1 MIQIGTLSVDFEQR
15 DIRRHGASLRIGA
28 RALDILEVLH
38 RASGSVVSKDDIM
51 DAVWPGLIVEENRLQ
66 VHVAT
71 LRKAL
76 GTSRDLIKTVPGR
89 GYLLVASA
97 SSVPMPAP
105 APAPATVLAS
115 AAAVPPETVVSPP
128 PAPLVGRDA
137 EIAQIVDLLERA
149 PVVTLVGAGGIGKT
163 SLAVRVAHDVRSR
176 SRERV
181 LFVELARASTR
192 DDMLIAL
199 AAELGLDTQ
208 DVPAIDRIGDAF
220 AASRCLLVLD
230 NAEHIVD
237 LVATFVETLTSCCA
251 PLRVLVTSREPL
263 HISAEAVLRM
273 SPLAVPD
280 GNASADE
287 IVRCSAVELF
297 LERVRAAAPDCAV
310 DDAGVRLVADICR
323 RLDGLP
329 LAIELAAARV
339 ATLGLAIVASR
350 LDDRLNLLTG
360 GLRSALPRH
369 QTLRATFD
377 WSYVLLDPA
386 ARALF
391 RRMGCFIG
399 PFTFDAARAVATE
412 PDTSAVDMIA
422 VLGELVAKSLVT
434 VEFHGAYARY
444 RLTES
449 TRAYALEKLQN
460 EGEFERVAARHAQYE
475 REHAQ
480 ARVAVVAVSA
490 AGELAGAQMAD
501 VQMADVQTADAQ
513 MADVQMADVQA
524 ADAQAA
530 DAQMADAQMADAQT
544 ADAQMADAQLADVQT
559 AEVQIA
565 EVQMAD
571 VHMADVHMAEVHMA
585 EVQMADVQ
593 MADMLPADM
602 QPADIQPLEAPDAAA
617 IEPADAAAAGGVPE
631 PDLLAR
637 ALLEPARM
645 RECAARARQVLAQLD
660 TDAADPVDAAREMRL
675 RAACASAL
683 LHTDGDALAAAAMWD
698 RTLGLA
704 THIGDDAFDARAL
717 VGLWNTMLTL
727 SDIHE
732 SLRYA
737 TRFER
742 AAERRGDRSQRLLA
756 NAMVATSL
764 HYFGEHAQARERLEA
779 ATAELADA
787 GEPPCAQAALGVDM
801 ATLARTMLTRLVWIQ
816 GDPEHAMRIA
826 AQAVECARRGPSALA
841 LCVVLGA
848 AAVPIALRY
857 GDHDITSDYLATLR
871 ATAGAHGFDIWRNHA
886 ECLTGQF
893 DIQAGHPGAGL
904 ARLEPA
910 LQRVEASGFRRLLA
924 PLNVACAEGLVRTG
938 RAAEARARLDAT
950 LARCRAHGEHLFV
963 PELLRVRGVVM
974 LEQARTATADV
985 AIAYEADAHRHL
997 QMAIQSANAQGAA
1010 MWALRSTLDLA
1021 DHLIERGRT
1030 AHASTLVARVARH
1043 FDPHSRAHD
1052 VRRLLRVQN
1061 FVRQD
1066 APPADAPPAPGRTR
1080 ARHDSAD
1087 AAQQAA

>member
-15 DIRRHGASLRIGA
+15 DIRQHGASLRIGA

-76 GTSRDLIKTVPGR
+76 GASRDLIKTVPGR

-97 SSVPMPAP
+97 SSGPDLVPVVDAP
-105 APAPATVLAS
+105 AVVASPDTPDVPDAPASSLL
-115 AAAVPPETVVSPP
+115 
-128 PAPLVGRDA
+128 APLVGRDA
-137 EIAQIVDLLERA
+137 ELAQIVDMLERT

-163 SLAVRVAHDVRSR
+163 SLAVRVAHGVRSR

-199 AAELGLDTQ
+199 AAELGLDTPG
-208 DVPAIDRIGDAF
+208 VPAIDRIGDAF
-220 AASRCLLVLD
+220 ATSRCLLVLD

-237 LVATFVETLTSCCA
+237 LVASLVETLTSSA
-251 PLRVLVTSREPL
+251 GSLRVLVTSREPL

-273 SPLAVPD
+273 SPLVVPD

-297 LERVRAAAPDCAV
+297 LERVRAAAPDCRV
-310 DDAGVRLVADICR
+310 DEAGVRLIGDICR

-339 ATLGLAIVASR
+339 ATLGLAVVASR

-377 WSYVLLDPA
+377 WSYVLLDRP

-399 PFTFDAARAVATE
+399 PFSFDAAYAVATE
-412 PDTSAVDMIA
+412 PGTSAADMIA

-449 TRAYALEKLQN
+449 TRAYALEKLHN
-460 EGEFERVAARHAQYE
+460 EGEFERIVARHAAYE
-475 REHAQ
+475 RERAPV
-480 ARVAVVAVSA
+480 RLVAPVTP
-490 AGELAGAQMAD
+490 AD
-501 VQMADVQTADAQ
+501 VPPADAR
-513 MADVQMADVQA
+513 A
-524 ADAQAA
+524 
-530 DAQMADAQMADAQT
+530 
-544 ADAQMADAQLADVQT
+544 LAVD
-559 AEVQIA
+559 EP
-565 EVQMAD
+565 MD
-571 VHMADVHMAEVHMA
+571 
-585 EVQMADVQ
+585 
-593 MADMLPADM
+593 
-602 QPADIQPLEAPDAAA
+602 EAVD
-617 IEPADAAAAGGVPE
+617 EPADAAEAAAVPE
-631 PDLLAR
+631 PDRLAR
-637 ALLEPARM
+637 ALLEPSRM
-645 RECAARARQVLAQLD
+645 RACTARAREVLDELD
-660 TDAADPVDAAREMRL
+660 TGAADPVDAAREMRL

-704 THIGDDAFDARAL
+704 AHIGDDAFDARAL

-756 NAMVATSL
+756 NTMVATSL

-779 ATAELADA
+779 ATAELADV
-787 GEPPCAQAALGVDM
+787 GESPCAQAALGVDM
-801 ATLARTMLTRLVWIQ
+801 ATLGRTMLIRLLWMQ
-816 GDPEHAMRIA
+816 GEPEHAMRVA
-826 AQAVECARRGPSALA
+826 AQAVEHARRGPSPLA
-841 LCVVLGA
+841 LCIVLGA

-857 GDHDITSDYLATLR
+857 GDHDISSDYLATLR
-871 ATAGAHGFDIWRNHA
+871 ATADAHGFDIWRSHA

-893 DIQAGHPGAGL
+893 DVQAGHPGAGL

-910 LQRVEASGFRRLLA
+910 LRRVEASGFRRVLA
-924 PLNVACAEGLVRTG
+924 PLTVAYAEGLVRTG
-938 RAAEARARLDAT
+938 RADEACTRLDAT

-963 PELLRVRGVVM
+963 PELLRVRGVAM
-974 LEQARTATADV
+974 LEQARTVGADLAV
-985 AIAYEADAHRHL
+985 AYEADGHRHL
-997 QMAIQSANAQGAA
+997 QMAIQTANAQGAA
-1010 MWALRSTLDLA
+1010 MWALRGSLDLA
-1021 DHLIERGRT
+1021 DHLIERGHT
-1030 AHASTLVARVARH
+1030 AQASALVAGVARH

-1061 FVRQD
+1061 FVR
-1066 APPADAPPAPGRTR
+1066 PDAPPAPCLTH
-1080 ARHDSAD
+1080 ARRDAAD

>member
-15 DIRRHGASLRIGA
+15 DIRRHGASLRIGG

-76 GTSRDLIKTVPGR
+76 GASRDLIKTVPGR

-97 SSVPMPAP
+97 SPGPDP
-105 APAPATVLAS
+105 AS
-115 AAAVPPETVVSPP
+115 AAEAPAVAVPPDAAVSSPI
-128 PAPLVGRDA
+128 APLVGRDA
-137 EIAQIVDLLERA
+137 ELAQIVDMLECT

-163 SLAVRVAHDVRSR
+163 SLAVRVAHRVRSR

-199 AAELGLDTQ
+199 AAELGLDTPG
-208 DVPAIDRIGDAF
+208 VPAIDRIADAF
-220 AASRCLLVLD
+220 ATSRCLLVLD

-237 LVATFVETLTSCCA
+237 LVASLVETLTSSA
-251 PLRVLVTSREPL
+251 GSLRVLVTSREPL

-280 GNASADE
+280 GDASADE

-297 LERVRAAAPDCAV
+297 LERVRAAAPDCTV
-310 DDAGVRLVADICR
+310 DEAGMRLIGDICR

-339 ATLGLAIVASR
+339 ATLGLAVVASR

-377 WSYVLLDPA
+377 WSYVLLDRA

-399 PFTFDAARAVATE
+399 PFSFDAAYAVAAE
-412 PDTSAVDMIA
+412 PGTSAADMIA

-434 VEFHGAYARY
+434 VEFHGASARY

-449 TRAYALEKLQN
+449 TRAYALEKLHD
-460 EGEFERVAARHAQYE
+460 EGEFERIVARHAEYE
-475 REHAQ
+475 RERAPV
-480 ARVAVVAVSA
+480 RLVAPAEVPPADAPASA
-490 AGELAGAQMAD
+490 AD
-501 VQMADVQTADAQ
+501 
-513 MADVQMADVQA
+513 
-524 ADAQAA
+524 
-530 DAQMADAQMADAQT
+530 
-544 ADAQMADAQLADVQT
+544 
-559 AEVQIA
+559 
-565 EVQMAD
+565 
-571 VHMADVHMAEVHMA
+571 
-585 EVQMADVQ
+585 
-593 MADMLPADM
+593 
-602 QPADIQPLEAPDAAA
+602 
-617 IEPADAAAAGGVPE
+617 EPADAAEAAGVPE
-631 PDLLAR
+631 PDRLAR

-645 RECAARARQVLAQLD
+645 RACTARARQVLDELD
-660 TDAADPVDAAREMRL
+660 TRAAGPVDVAREMRL

-683 LHTDGDALAAAAMWD
+683 LHTDGDAPAAAAMWD

-704 THIGDDAFDARAL
+704 AHIGDDAFDARAL

-787 GEPPCAQAALGVDM
+787 GESPCAQAALGVDM
-801 ATLARTMLTRLVWIQ
+801 ATLGRTMLIRLLWMQ
-816 GDPEHAMRIA
+816 GEPEHAMRVA
-826 AQAVECARRGPSALA
+826 AQAVEHGRRGPSPLA
-841 LCVVLGA
+841 LCIVLGA

-871 ATAGAHGFDIWRNHA
+871 ATADAHGFDIWRSHA

-910 LQRVEASGFRRLLA
+910 LRRIEASGFRRVLA
-924 PLNVACAEGLVRTG
+924 PLTVAYAEGLVRTG
-938 RAAEARARLDAT
+938 RADEARIRLDAT

-963 PELLRVRGVVM
+963 PELLRVRGVAM
-974 LEQARTATADV
+974 LEQARTVGANLAV
-985 AIAYEADAHRHL
+985 AYEADGHRHL
-997 QMAIQSANAQGAA
+997 QMAIQTANAQGAA
-1010 MWALRSTLDLA
+1010 MWALRGSLDLA
-1021 DHLIERGRT
+1021 DHLIERGHT
-1030 AHASTLVARVARH
+1030 AQASALVAGVARH

-1066 APPADAPPAPGRTR
+1066 APAAPCLTR
-1080 ARHDSAD
+1080 ARRDAAD

>member
-1 MIQIGTLSVDFEQR
+1 MVQIGTLSVDFEQR

-76 GTSRDLIKTVPGR
+76 GASRDLIKTVPGR
-89 GYLLVASA
+89 GYLLVASPSPGPDLVPAADAPAVAAPPDAPA
-97 SSVPMPAP
+97 SS
-105 APAPATVLAS
+105 LL
-115 AAAVPPETVVSPP
+115 
-128 PAPLVGRDA
+128 APLVGRDA
-137 EIAQIVDLLERA
+137 EIAQIVDMLERT

-163 SLAVRVAHDVRSR
+163 SLAVRVAHGVRSR

-208 DVPAIDRIGDAF
+208 GVPAIERIGDAF
-220 AASRCLLVLD
+220 ATSRCLLVLD

-237 LVATFVETLTSCCA
+237 LVASLVETLTSRA
-251 PLRVLVTSREPL
+251 GSPRVLVTSREPL

-280 GNASADE
+280 GGASVPE
-287 IVRCSAVELF
+287 MVRCSAVELF
-297 LERVRAAAPDCAV
+297 LERVRTAAPDCPV
-310 DDAGVRLVADICR
+310 DEAGVRVIADICR

-339 ATLGLAIVASR
+339 ATLGLAVVASR

-399 PFTFDAARAVATE
+399 PFSFDAARAVATE
-412 PDTSAVDMIA
+412 PGTSAADMIA

-449 TRAYALEKLQN
+449 TRAYALEKLHN
-460 EGEFERVAARHAQYE
+460 EGEFERIVARHAAYE
-475 REHAQ
+475 REHAP
-480 ARVAVVAVSA
+480 ARPAT
-490 AGELAGAQMAD
+490 L
-501 VQMADVQTADAQ
+501 ADA
-513 MADVQMADVQA
+513 
-524 ADAQAA
+524 
-530 DAQMADAQMADAQT
+530 
-544 ADAQMADAQLADVQT
+544 
-559 AEVQIA
+559 
-565 EVQMAD
+565 
-571 VHMADVHMAEVHMA
+571 
-585 EVQMADVQ
+585 
-593 MADMLPADM
+593 LPADA
-602 QPADIQPLEAPDAAA
+602 PAPAAD
-617 IEPADAAAAGGVPE
+617 EPAEAAVAAVVPE
-631 PDLLAR
+631 PDRLAR

-645 RECAARARQVLAQLD
+645 RACTARARQVLDALD
-660 TDAADPVDAAREMRL
+660 TGAAGPVDAAREMRL

-683 LHTDGDALAAAAMWD
+683 LHTDGDAPAAAAMWN

-704 THIGDDAFDARAL
+704 AHIGDDAFDARAL
-717 VGLWNTMLTL
+717 VGLWHTMLTL

-756 NAMVATSL
+756 NTMVATSL

-787 GEPPCAQAALGVDM
+787 DEPACAQAALGVDM
-801 ATLARTMLTRLVWIQ
+801 ATLGRTMLIRLLWMQ
-816 GDPEHAMRIA
+816 GEPEHAMRVA
-826 AQAVECARRGPSALA
+826 AQAVECARRGPSALT
-841 LCVVLGA
+841 LCIVLGA
-848 AAVPIALRY
+848 AAAPIALRY

-871 ATAGAHGFDIWRNHA
+871 ATADAHGFDIWRSHA

-910 LQRVEASGFRRLLA
+910 LRRVEASGFRRLLA
-924 PLNVACAEGLVRTG
+924 PLTVAYAEGLVRTG
-938 RAAEARARLDAT
+938 RANEARSRLDAT

-963 PELLRVRGVVM
+963 PELLRVNGVAM
-974 LEQARTATADV
+974 LEQARTVGADLAV
-985 AIAYEADAHRHL
+985 AYEADGHRHL
-997 QMAIQSANAQGAA
+997 QMAIQTANAQGAA
-1010 MWALRSTLDLA
+1010 MWALRSSLDLA
-1021 DHLIERGRT
+1021 DHLIERGHT
-1030 AHASTLVARVARH
+1030 AQASTLVAAGARH
-1043 FDPHSRAHD
+1043 FDPDSRAHD

-1061 FVRQD
+1061 FVRQE
-1066 APPADAPPAPGRTR
+1066 APLAPCRTR
-1080 ARHDSAD
+1080 ARRDAAD

>member
-1 MIQIGTLSVDFEQR
+1 MVQIGTLSVDFEQR

-76 GTSRDLIKTVPGR
+76 GASRDLIKTVPGR
-89 GYLLVASA
+89 GYLLVASPSPSPDLVPAADAPAVAAPPDAPA
-97 SSVPMPAP
+97 SS
-105 APAPATVLAS
+105 LL
-115 AAAVPPETVVSPP
+115 
-128 PAPLVGRDA
+128 APLVGRDA
-137 EIAQIVDLLERA
+137 EIAQIVDMLERT

-163 SLAVRVAHDVRSR
+163 SLAVRVAHGVRSR

-208 DVPAIDRIGDAF
+208 GVPAIERIGDAF
-220 AASRCLLVLD
+220 ATSRCLLVLD

-237 LVATFVETLTSCCA
+237 LVASLVETLTSRA
-251 PLRVLVTSREPL
+251 GSPRVLVTSREPL

-280 GNASADE
+280 GGASVPE
-287 IVRCSAVELF
+287 MVRCSAVELF
-297 LERVRAAAPDCAV
+297 LERVRTAAPDCPV
-310 DDAGVRLVADICR
+310 DEAGVRVIADICR

-339 ATLGLAIVASR
+339 ATLGLAVVASR

-399 PFTFDAARAVATE
+399 PFSFDAARAVATE
-412 PDTSAVDMIA
+412 PGTSAADMIA

-449 TRAYALEKLQN
+449 TRAYALEKLHN
-460 EGEFERVAARHAQYE
+460 EGEFERIVARHAAYE
-475 REHAQ
+475 REHAP
-480 ARVAVVAVSA
+480 ARPAT
-490 AGELAGAQMAD
+490 L
-501 VQMADVQTADAQ
+501 ADA
-513 MADVQMADVQA
+513 
-524 ADAQAA
+524 
-530 DAQMADAQMADAQT
+530 
-544 ADAQMADAQLADVQT
+544 
-559 AEVQIA
+559 
-565 EVQMAD
+565 
-571 VHMADVHMAEVHMA
+571 
-585 EVQMADVQ
+585 
-593 MADMLPADM
+593 LPADA
-602 QPADIQPLEAPDAAA
+602 PAPAAD
-617 IEPADAAAAGGVPE
+617 EPAEAAVAAGVPE
-631 PDLLAR
+631 PDRLAR

-645 RECAARARQVLAQLD
+645 RACTARARQVLDALD
-660 TDAADPVDAAREMRL
+660 TGAAGPVDAAREMRL

-683 LHTDGDALAAAAMWD
+683 LHTDGDAPAAAAMWN

-704 THIGDDAFDARAL
+704 AHIGDDAFDARAL
-717 VGLWNTMLTL
+717 VGLWHTMLTL

-756 NAMVATSL
+756 NTMVATSL

-787 GEPPCAQAALGVDM
+787 DEPACAQAALGVDM
-801 ATLARTMLTRLVWIQ
+801 ATLGRTMLIRLLWMQ
-816 GDPEHAMRIA
+816 GEPEHAMRVA
-826 AQAVECARRGPSALA
+826 AQAVECARRGPSALT
-841 LCVVLGA
+841 LCIVLGA
-848 AAVPIALRY
+848 AAAPIALRY

-871 ATAGAHGFDIWRNHA
+871 ATADAHGFDIWRSHA

-910 LQRVEASGFRRLLA
+910 LRRVEASGFRRLLA
-924 PLNVACAEGLVRTG
+924 PLTVAYAEGLVRTG
-938 RAAEARARLDAT
+938 RANEARSRLDAT

-963 PELLRVRGVVM
+963 PELLRVNGVAM
-974 LEQARTATADV
+974 LEQARTVGADLAV
-985 AIAYEADAHRHL
+985 AYEADGHRHL
-997 QMAIQSANAQGAA
+997 QMAIQTANAQGAA
-1010 MWALRSTLDLA
+1010 MWALRSSLDLA
-1021 DHLIERGRT
+1021 DHLIERGHT
-1030 AHASTLVARVARH
+1030 AQASTLVAAGARH
-1043 FDPHSRAHD
+1043 FDPDSRAHD

-1061 FVRQD
+1061 FVRQE
-1066 APPADAPPAPGRTR
+1066 APLAPCRTR
-1080 ARHDSAD
+1080 ARRDAAD

>member
-15 DIRRHGASLRIGA
+15 DIRRQGASLRIGA

-89 GYLLVASA
+89 GYLLVACA
-97 SSVPMPAP
+97 SPGPERPPA
-105 APAPATVLAS
+105 ADVPATVPADAHAS
-115 AAAVPPETVVSPP
+115 SP

-137 EIAQIVDLLERA
+137 EIAQIVEMLERT

-163 SLAVRVAHDVRSR
+163 SLAVRVAHAVRSR

-181 LFVELARASTR
+181 LFVELARAGTR
-192 DDMLIAL
+192 ADMLIAL
-199 AAELGLDTQ
+199 AAALGLDTQ
-208 DVPAIDRIGDAF
+208 RVPAIEDIGAVF
-220 AASRCLLVLD
+220 AASRYLLVFD

-237 LVATFVETLTSCCA
+237 LVACLVETLTSCA
-251 PLRVLVTSREPL
+251 GSLRVLVTSREPL

-273 SPLAVPD
+273 SPLAVPGD
-280 GNASADE
+280 DARTDE

-297 LERVRAAAPDCAV
+297 LERVRTAAPDCPV
-310 DDAGVRLVADICR
+310 DEAGVRLIADICR

-339 ATLGLAIVASR
+339 ATLGLAVVASR

-377 WSYVLLDPA
+377 WSYVLLDSA

-399 PFTFDAARAVATE
+399 PFTFDAAHAVATE
-412 PDTSAVDMIA
+412 PGTSAADMIA

-449 TRAYALEKLQN
+449 TRAYALEKLHN
-460 EGEFERVAARHAQYE
+460 EGEFERIAARHARYE
-475 REHAQ
+475 REQGHEREHGHEHA
-480 ARVAVVAVSA
+480 AANVDATRRDDVVAEAPNDASA
-490 AGELAGAQMAD
+490 EAVAEALND
-501 VQMADVQTADAQ
+501 VTADA
-513 MADVQMADVQA
+513 V
-524 ADAQAA
+524 
-530 DAQMADAQMADAQT
+530 T
-544 ADAQMADAQLADVQT
+544 
-559 AEVQIA
+559 
-565 EVQMAD
+565 
-571 VHMADVHMAEVHMA
+571 
-585 EVQMADVQ
+585 
-593 MADMLPADM
+593 
-602 QPADIQPLEAPDAAA
+602 EAPNDA
-617 IEPADAAAAGGVPE
+617 PADASTGALALAADETPMPE
-631 PDLLAR
+631 ADLLAR

-645 RECAARARQVLAQLD
+645 HECAARARQVLDAFD
-660 TDAADPVDAAREMRL
+660 SAAADPVDAGCEMRL

-683 LHTDGDALAAAAMWD
+683 LHTDGDAVAAAAMWD

-704 THIGDDAFDARAL
+704 ADVGDDTFDARAL
-717 VGLWNTMLTL
+717 VGLWHTKLTL

-779 ATAELADA
+779 ATAELGEV

-801 ATLARTMLTRLVWIQ
+801 TTLARTMLTRLVWMQ
-816 GDPEHAMRIA
+816 GDPDHAMRIA

-871 ATAGAHGFDIWRNHA
+871 ATASAHGFDIWRNHA

-910 LQRVEASGFRRLLA
+910 LRRVEASGFRRLLA
-924 PLNVACAEGLVRTG
+924 PLNVAYAEGLVRVG
-938 RAAEARARLDAT
+938 RAGEARTRLDAT

-963 PELLRVRGVVM
+963 PELLRVTGVAM
-974 LEQARTATADV
+974 LEQARIAAPD
-985 AIAYEADAHRHL
+985 AALAYEADGHRHL
-997 QMAIQSANAQGAA
+997 QMAIQTANGQGAS
-1010 MWALRSTLDLA
+1010 MWALRGALDLA

-1030 AHASTLVARVARH
+1030 AHASTLVAGVARH

-1066 APPADAPPAPGRTR
+1066 MPPPSRTP
-1080 ARHDSAD
+1080 ARHDAAD

>member
-15 DIRRHGASLRIGA
+15 DIRQHGASLRIGA

-76 GTSRDLIKTVPGR
+76 GASRDLIKTVPGR

-97 SSVPMPAP
+97 SSGPALVPVVDAP
-105 APAPATVLAS
+105 AVAAAPAV
-115 AAAVPPETVVSPP
+115 VVSPDAP
-128 PAPLVGRDA
+128 DVADAPASSLLAPLVGRDA
-137 EIAQIVDLLERA
+137 ELVQIVDMLERT

-163 SLAVRVAHDVRSR
+163 SLAVRVAHGVRSR
-176 SRERV
+176 LRERV

-199 AAELGLDTQ
+199 AAELGLDTPG
-208 DVPAIDRIGDAF
+208 VPAIDRIGDAF
-220 AASRCLLVLD
+220 ATSRCLLVLD

-237 LVATFVETLTSCCA
+237 LVASLVETLTSCA
-251 PLRVLVTSREPL
+251 GSLRVLVTSREPL

-297 LERVRAAAPDCAV
+297 LERVRAAAPDCRV
-310 DDAGVRLVADICR
+310 DEAGVRLIGDICR

-339 ATLGLAIVASR
+339 ATLGLAVVASR

-377 WSYVLLDPA
+377 WSYVLLDRP

-399 PFTFDAARAVATE
+399 PFSFDAAYAVATE
-412 PDTSAVDMIA
+412 PGTSAADMIA

-449 TRAYALEKLQN
+449 TRAYALEKLHN
-460 EGEFERVAARHAQYE
+460 EGEFERIVARHAAYE
-475 REHAQ
+475 RERAPV
-480 ARVAVVAVSA
+480 RLVAPVTP
-490 AGELAGAQMAD
+490 AD
-501 VQMADVQTADAQ
+501 V
-513 MADVQMADVQA
+513 
-524 ADAQAA
+524 
-530 DAQMADAQMADAQT
+530 
-544 ADAQMADAQLADVQT
+544 
-559 AEVQIA
+559 
-565 EVQMAD
+565 
-571 VHMADVHMAEVHMA
+571 
-585 EVQMADVQ
+585 
-593 MADMLPADM
+593 P
-602 QPADIQPLEAPDAAA
+602 
-617 IEPADAAAAGGVPE
+617 PADACALAVDEPMDEAVDAAEAAAVPE
-631 PDLLAR
+631 PDRLAR
-637 ALLEPARM
+637 ALLEPSRM
-645 RECAARARQVLAQLD
+645 RACTARAREVLDELD
-660 TDAADPVDAAREMRL
+660 TGAADPVDAAREMRL

-704 THIGDDAFDARAL
+704 AHVGDDAFDARAL

-756 NAMVATSL
+756 NTMVATSL
-764 HYFGEHAQARERLEA
+764 HYFGEHEQARERLEA
-779 ATAELADA
+779 ATAELADV
-787 GEPPCAQAALGVDM
+787 GESPCAQAALGVDM
-801 ATLARTMLTRLVWIQ
+801 ATLGRTMLIRLLWMQ
-816 GDPEHAMRIA
+816 GEPEHAMRVA
-826 AQAVECARRGPSALA
+826 AQAVEHARRGPSPLA
-841 LCVVLGA
+841 LCIVLGA

-857 GDHDITSDYLATLR
+857 GDHDISSDYLATLR
-871 ATAGAHGFDIWRNHA
+871 ATADAHGFDIWRSHA

-910 LQRVEASGFRRLLA
+910 LRRVEASGFRRVLA
-924 PLNVACAEGLVRTG
+924 PLTVAYAEGLVRTG
-938 RAAEARARLDAT
+938 RADEACTRLDAT

-963 PELLRVRGVVM
+963 PELLRVRGVSM
-974 LEQARTATADV
+974 LEQARTVGADLAV
-985 AIAYEADAHRHL
+985 AYEADGHRHL
-997 QMAIQSANAQGAA
+997 QMAIQTANAQGAA
-1010 MWALRSTLDLA
+1010 MWALRGSLDLA
-1021 DHLIERGRT
+1021 DHLIERGHT
-1030 AHASTLVARVARH
+1030 AQASALVAGVARH

-1061 FVRQD
+1061 FVR
-1066 APPADAPPAPGRTR
+1066 PDAPPAPCLTH
-1080 ARHDSAD
+1080 ARRDAAD

>member
-15 DIRRHGASLRIGA
+15 DIRRHGASLRIGG

-76 GTSRDLIKTVPGR
+76 GASRDLIKTVPGR

-97 SSVPMPAP
+97 SPGPDPVSAAEAP
-105 APAPATVLAS
+105 AIDVPPD
-115 AAAVPPETVVSPP
+115 AAVSSPI
-128 PAPLVGRDA
+128 APLVGRDA
-137 EIAQIVDLLERA
+137 ELAQIVDMLECT

-163 SLAVRVAHDVRSR
+163 SLAVRVAHRVRSR

-199 AAELGLDTQ
+199 AAELGLDMPG
-208 DVPAIDRIGDAF
+208 VPAIDRIVDAF
-220 AASRCLLVLD
+220 ATSRCLLVLD

-237 LVATFVETLTSCCA
+237 LVASLVETLTSSA
-251 PLRVLVTSREPL
+251 GSLRVLVTSREPL

-280 GNASADE
+280 GDASADE

-297 LERVRAAAPDCAV
+297 LERVRAAAPDCTV
-310 DDAGVRLVADICR
+310 DEAGMRLIGDICR

-339 ATLGLAIVASR
+339 ATLGLAVVASR

-377 WSYVLLDPA
+377 WSYVLLDRA

-399 PFTFDAARAVATE
+399 PFSFDAAHAVAAE
-412 PDTSAVDMIA
+412 PGTSAADMIA

-449 TRAYALEKLQN
+449 TRAYAVEKLHD
-460 EGEFERVAARHAQYE
+460 EGEFERIAARHAEYE
-475 REHAQ
+475 RERAPV
-480 ARVAVVAVSA
+480 RLVAPLMPV
-490 AGELAGAQMAD
+490 MPAD
-501 VQMADVQTADAQ
+501 VPPADAP
-513 MADVQMADVQA
+513 A
-524 ADAQAA
+524 
-530 DAQMADAQMADAQT
+530 
-544 ADAQMADAQLADVQT
+544 LAVD
-559 AEVQIA
+559 
-565 EVQMAD
+565 
-571 VHMADVHMAEVHMA
+571 
-585 EVQMADVQ
+585 
-593 MADMLPADM
+593 
-602 QPADIQPLEAPDAAA
+602 
-617 IEPADAAAAGGVPE
+617 EPADAAEAAAAVPE
-631 PDLLAR
+631 PDRLAR
-637 ALLEPARM
+637 ALLEPSRM
-645 RECAARARQVLAQLD
+645 RACTARARAVLDALD

-704 THIGDDAFDARAL
+704 AHIGDDAFDARAL

-756 NAMVATSL
+756 NTMVATSL

-787 GEPPCAQAALGVDM
+787 GESPCAQAALGVDM
-801 ATLARTMLTRLVWIQ
+801 ATLGRTMLIRLLWMQ
-816 GDPEHAMRIA
+816 GEPEHAMRVA
-826 AQAVECARRGPSALA
+826 AQAVEHGRRSPSPLT
-841 LCVVLGA
+841 LCIVLGA

-871 ATAGAHGFDIWRNHA
+871 ATADTHGFDIWRSHA

-910 LQRVEASGFRRLLA
+910 LRRIEASGFRRVLA
-924 PLNVACAEGLVRTG
+924 PLTVAYAEGLVRTG
-938 RAAEARARLDAT
+938 RADEARLRLDAT

-963 PELLRVRGVVM
+963 PELLRVRGVAM
-974 LEQARTATADV
+974 LEQARTVGANLAV
-985 AIAYEADAHRHL
+985 AYEADGHRHL
-997 QMAIQSANAQGAA
+997 QMAIQTANAQGAA
-1010 MWALRSTLDLA
+1010 MWALRGSLDLA
-1021 DHLIERGRT
+1021 DHLIERGHT
-1030 AHASTLVARVARH
+1030 AQASALVAGVARH

-1066 APPADAPPAPGRTR
+1066 APPAPCLTR
-1080 ARHDSAD
+1080 ARRDAAD

>member
-15 DIRRHGASLRIGA
+15 DIRRQGASLRIGA

-89 GYLLVASA
+89 GYLLVAC
-97 SSVPMPAP
+97 
-105 APAPATVLAS
+105 AS
-115 AAAVPPETVVSPP
+115 AGPERPPAADAPAAVPADAHASSP
-128 PAPLVGRDA
+128 PAPLVGRDT
-137 EIAQIVDLLERA
+137 EIAQIVEMLERT

-163 SLAVRVAHDVRSR
+163 SLAVRVAHAVRSR

-181 LFVELARASTR
+181 LFVELARAGTR
-192 DDMLIAL
+192 ADMLLAL

-208 DVPAIDRIGDAF
+208 RVPAIEDIGAAF
-220 AASRCLLVLD
+220 AASRYLLVLD

-237 LVATFVETLTSCCA
+237 LVASLVETLTSCA
-251 PLRVLVTSREPL
+251 GSLRVLVTSREPL

-273 SPLAVPD
+273 SPLAVPGD
-280 GNASADE
+280 DARTDE

-297 LERVRAAAPDCAV
+297 LERVRTAAPDCPV
-310 DDAGVRLVADICR
+310 DEAGMRLIADICR

-339 ATLGLAIVASR
+339 ATLGLAVVASR

-399 PFTFDAARAVATE
+399 PFTFDAAHAVATE
-412 PDTSAVDMIA
+412 PGTSAADMIA

-449 TRAYALEKLQN
+449 TRAYALEKLHN
-460 EGEFERVAARHAQYE
+460 EGEFERIAARHARYEHEQGLE
-475 REHAQ
+475 REHERAAANVDA
-480 ARVAVVAVSA
+480 ARRDDVVAEAPNDASTDVV
-490 AGELAGAQMAD
+490 GEALND
-501 VQMADVQTADAQ
+501 VTADAVAKVP
-513 MADVQMADVQA
+513 ADV
-524 ADAQAA
+524 
-530 DAQMADAQMADAQT
+530 
-544 ADAQMADAQLADVQT
+544 
-559 AEVQIA
+559 
-565 EVQMAD
+565 
-571 VHMADVHMAEVHMA
+571 
-585 EVQMADVQ
+585 
-593 MADMLPADM
+593 
-602 QPADIQPLEAPDAAA
+602 
-617 IEPADAAAAGGVPE
+617 PADAATDALAPAADEAPVPE
-631 PDLLAR
+631 ADLLAR

-645 RECAARARQVLAQLD
+645 HECAARARQVLDAFD
-660 TDAADPVDAAREMRL
+660 TAAADPVDAGCEMRL

-683 LHTDGDALAAAAMWD
+683 LHTDGDAVAAAAMWD

-704 THIGDDAFDARAL
+704 AHVGDATFDARAL

-779 ATAELADA
+779 ATAELDEV

-801 ATLARTMLTRLVWIQ
+801 TTLARTMLTRLVWMQ
-816 GDPEHAMRIA
+816 GDPDHAMRIA

-871 ATAGAHGFDIWRNHA
+871 ATASAHGFDIWRNHA

-910 LQRVEASGFRRLLA
+910 LRRVEASGFRRLLA
-924 PLNVACAEGLVRTG
+924 PLNVAYAEGLVRVG
-938 RAAEARARLDAT
+938 RAGEARTRLDAT

-963 PELLRVRGVVM
+963 PELLRVTGVAM
-974 LEQARTATADV
+974 LEQARIAAPDV
-985 AIAYEADAHRHL
+985 ALAYEADGHRHL
-997 QMAIQSANAQGAA
+997 QMAIQTANGQGAS
-1010 MWALRSTLDLA
+1010 MWALRGALDLA

-1030 AHASTLVARVARH
+1030 AHASTLVAGVARH

-1066 APPADAPPAPGRTR
+1066 MPPPSRTP
-1080 ARHDSAD
+1080 ARHDAAD

>member
-15 DIRRHGASLRIGA
+15 DIRRQGASLRIGA

-38 RASGSVVSKDDIM
+38 RASGAVVSKDDIM

-89 GYLLVASA
+89 GYLLVACA
-97 SSVPMPAP
+97 SPGPERVPAADTPAAIP
-105 APAPATVLAS
+105 
-115 AAAVPPETVVSPP
+115 AAAPTDAHAASL

-137 EIAQIVDLLERA
+137 EIAQIVEMLERT

-163 SLAVRVAHDVRSR
+163 SLAVRVAHAVRSR

-181 LFVELARASTR
+181 LFVELARAGTR
-192 DDMLIAL
+192 ADMLLAV

-208 DVPAIDRIGDAF
+208 RVPAVEDIGAAF
-220 AASRCLLVLD
+220 AASRYLLVFD
-230 NAEHIVD
+230 NVEHIVD
-237 LVATFVETLTSCCA
+237 LVASLVETLTSCA
-251 PLRVLVTSREPL
+251 GSLRVLVTSREPL

-273 SPLAVPD
+273 SPLAVPGD
-280 GNASADE
+280 DARTDE

-297 LERVRAAAPDCAV
+297 LERVRTAAPDCPV
-310 DDAGVRLVADICR
+310 DEAGMRLIADICR

-339 ATLGLAIVASR
+339 ATLGLAVVASR

-399 PFTFDAARAVATE
+399 PFSFDAAHAVAAE
-412 PDTSAVDMIA
+412 PGTSAADMIA

-434 VEFHGAYARY
+434 VEFHGASARY

-449 TRAYALEKLQN
+449 TRAYALEKLHN
-460 EGEFERVAARHAQYE
+460 EGEFERIAARHARYAREQG
-475 REHAQ
+475 REHGHEHEHEHAAVSMDAARPDEAPADGLTEALTDAPTDTPTD
-480 ARVAVVAVSA
+480 ARVMAFDETRAPVVAVPEA
-490 AGELAGAQMAD
+490 EAD
-501 VQMADVQTADAQ
+501 S
-513 MADVQMADVQA
+513 
-524 ADAQAA
+524 
-530 DAQMADAQMADAQT
+530 
-544 ADAQMADAQLADVQT
+544 
-559 AEVQIA
+559 
-565 EVQMAD
+565 
-571 VHMADVHMAEVHMA
+571 
-585 EVQMADVQ
+585 
-593 MADMLPADM
+593 
-602 QPADIQPLEAPDAAA
+602 
-617 IEPADAAAAGGVPE
+617 
-631 PDLLAR
+631 LAR

-645 RECAARARQVLAQLD
+645 HECAARARQMLD
-660 TDAADPVDAAREMRL
+660 AFDTAAADPVDAAREMRL

-683 LHTDGDALAAAAMWD
+683 LHTDGDAMAAAAMWD

-704 THIGDDAFDARAL
+704 AHVGDATFDARAL

-779 ATAELADA
+779 ATAELGEV

-801 ATLARTMLTRLVWIQ
+801 TTLARTMLTRLVWMQ
-816 GDPEHAMRIA
+816 GDPDHAMRIA

-857 GDHDITSDYLATLR
+857 GDHDIASDYLATLR
-871 ATAGAHGFDIWRNHA
+871 ATASAHGFDIWRNHA

-910 LQRVEASGFRRLLA
+910 LRRVEASGFRRLLA
-924 PLNVACAEGLVRTG
+924 PLNVAYAEGLVRVG
-938 RAAEARARLDAT
+938 RASEARTRLEAT

-963 PELLRVRGVVM
+963 PELLRVTGVAM
-974 LEQARTATADV
+974 LEQARIAAPDV
-985 AIAYEADAHRHL
+985 ALAYEADGHRHL
-997 QMAIQSANAQGAA
+997 QMAIQTANGQGAA
-1010 MWALRSTLDLA
+1010 MWALRGALDLA

-1030 AHASTLVARVARH
+1030 AHASTLVAGVARH

-1066 APPADAPPAPGRTR
+1066 APPPPPSRTP
-1080 ARHDSAD
+1080 ARHDAAD

>member
-1 MIQIGTLSVDFEQR
+1 MVQIGTLSVDFEQR

-76 GTSRDLIKTVPGR
+76 GASRDLIKTVPGR
-89 GYLLVASA
+89 GYLLVASPSPGPDLVPAADAPAVAAPPDAPA
-97 SSVPMPAP
+97 SS
-105 APAPATVLAS
+105 LL
-115 AAAVPPETVVSPP
+115 
-128 PAPLVGRDA
+128 APLVGRDA
-137 EIAQIVDLLERA
+137 EIAQIVDMLERT

-163 SLAVRVAHDVRSR
+163 SLAVRVAHGVRSR

-208 DVPAIDRIGDAF
+208 GVPAIERIGDAF
-220 AASRCLLVLD
+220 ATSRCLLVLD
-230 NAEHIVD
+230 NAEHIID
-237 LVATFVETLTSCCA
+237 LVASLVETLTSRA
-251 PLRVLVTSREPL
+251 GSPRVLVTSREPL

-280 GNASADE
+280 GGASVPEMA
-287 IVRCSAVELF
+287 RCSAVELF
-297 LERVRAAAPDCAV
+297 LERVRTAAPDCPV
-310 DDAGVRLVADICR
+310 DEAGVRVIADICR

-339 ATLGLAIVASR
+339 ATLGLAVVASR

-399 PFTFDAARAVATE
+399 PFSFDAARAVATE
-412 PDTSAVDMIA
+412 PGTSAADMIA

-449 TRAYALEKLQN
+449 TRAYALEKLHN
-460 EGEFERVAARHAQYE
+460 EGEFERIVARHAAYE
-475 REHAQ
+475 REHAP
-480 ARVAVVAVSA
+480 ARPAT
-490 AGELAGAQMAD
+490 L
-501 VQMADVQTADAQ
+501 ADA
-513 MADVQMADVQA
+513 
-524 ADAQAA
+524 
-530 DAQMADAQMADAQT
+530 
-544 ADAQMADAQLADVQT
+544 
-559 AEVQIA
+559 
-565 EVQMAD
+565 
-571 VHMADVHMAEVHMA
+571 
-585 EVQMADVQ
+585 
-593 MADMLPADM
+593 LPADA
-602 QPADIQPLEAPDAAA
+602 PAPAAD
-617 IEPADAAAAGGVPE
+617 EPAEAAVAAGVPE
-631 PDLLAR
+631 PDRLAR

-645 RECAARARQVLAQLD
+645 RACTARARQVLDALD
-660 TDAADPVDAAREMRL
+660 TGAAGPVDAAREMRL

-683 LHTDGDALAAAAMWD
+683 LHTDGDAPAAAAMWN

-704 THIGDDAFDARAL
+704 AHIGDDAFDARAL
-717 VGLWNTMLTL
+717 VGLWHTMLTL

-756 NAMVATSL
+756 NTMVATSL

-787 GEPPCAQAALGVDM
+787 DEPACAQAALGVDM
-801 ATLARTMLTRLVWIQ
+801 ATLGRTMLIRLLWMQ
-816 GDPEHAMRIA
+816 GEPEHAMRVA
-826 AQAVECARRGPSALA
+826 AQAVECARRGPSALT
-841 LCVVLGA
+841 LCIVLGA
-848 AAVPIALRY
+848 AAAPIALRY

-871 ATAGAHGFDIWRNHA
+871 ATADAHGFDIWRSHA

-910 LQRVEASGFRRLLA
+910 LRRVEASGFRRLLA
-924 PLNVACAEGLVRTG
+924 PLTVAYAEGLVRTG
-938 RAAEARARLDAT
+938 RANEARSRLDAT

-963 PELLRVRGVVM
+963 PELLRVNGVAM
-974 LEQARTATADV
+974 LEQARTVGADLAV
-985 AIAYEADAHRHL
+985 AYEADGHRHL
-997 QMAIQSANAQGAA
+997 QMAIQTANAQGAA
-1010 MWALRSTLDLA
+1010 MWALRSSLDLA
-1021 DHLIERGRT
+1021 DHLIERGHT
-1030 AHASTLVARVARH
+1030 AQASTLVAAGARH
-1043 FDPHSRAHD
+1043 FDPDSRAHD

-1061 FVRQD
+1061 FVRQE
-1066 APPADAPPAPGRTR
+1066 APLAPCRTR
-1080 ARHDSAD
+1080 ARRDAAD

>member
-15 DIRRHGASLRIGA
+15 DIRCQGASLRIGA

-38 RASGSVVSKDDIM
+38 RASGAVVSKDDIM

-89 GYLLVASA
+89 GYLLVACA
-97 SSVPMPAP
+97 SPGPEPMPAADTP
-105 APAPATVLAS
+105 
-115 AAAVPPETVVSPP
+115 AAVPAAVPTDARASLL
-128 PAPLVGRDA
+128 PAPLVGRDT
-137 EIAQIVDLLERA
+137 EIAQIVEMLERT

-163 SLAVRVAHDVRSR
+163 SLAVRVAHAVRSR

-181 LFVELARASTR
+181 LFVELARAGTR
-192 DDMLIAL
+192 ADMLIAV

-208 DVPAIDRIGDAF
+208 RVPAIEDIGAAF
-220 AASRCLLVLD
+220 AASRYLLVFD

-237 LVATFVETLTSCCA
+237 LVASLVETLTSCA
-251 PLRVLVTSREPL
+251 GSLRVLVTSREPL

-273 SPLAVPD
+273 SPLAVPGD
-280 GNASADE
+280 DARTDE

-297 LERVRAAAPDCAV
+297 LERVRTAAPDCPV
-310 DDAGVRLVADICR
+310 DEAGTRLIADICR

-339 ATLGLAIVASR
+339 ATLGLAVVASR

-399 PFTFDAARAVATE
+399 PFTFDAAHAVATE
-412 PDTSAVDMIA
+412 PGTSAADMIA

-434 VEFHGAYARY
+434 VEFHGASARY

-449 TRAYALEKLQN
+449 TRAYALEKLHN
-460 EGEFERVAARHAQYE
+460 EGEFERIAARHARYE
-475 REHAQ
+475 REQGQGHEHGHAAASVDA
-480 ARVAVVAVSA
+480 ARRNDGGAEALNDASA
-490 AGELAGAQMAD
+490 EVGTGALND
-501 VQMADVQTADAQ
+501 VTADAVTAVPNDAP
-513 MADVQMADVQA
+513 ADASTDALVLA
-524 ADAQAA
+524 ADA
-530 DAQMADAQMADAQT
+530 T
-544 ADAQMADAQLADVQT
+544 
-559 AEVQIA
+559 
-565 EVQMAD
+565 
-571 VHMADVHMAEVHMA
+571 
-585 EVQMADVQ
+585 
-593 MADMLPADM
+593 P
-602 QPADIQPLEAPDAAA
+602 
-617 IEPADAAAAGGVPE
+617 VPE
-631 PDLLAR
+631 AERLAR

-645 RECAARARQVLAQLD
+645 HECAARARQVLAAFD
-660 TDAADPVDAAREMRL
+660 TAAADPVDAAREMRL

-683 LHTDGDALAAAAMWD
+683 LHTDGDAVAAAAMWD

-704 THIGDDAFDARAL
+704 AHVGDDTFDARAL
-717 VGLWNTMLTL
+717 VGQWHTMLTL

-742 AAERRGDRSQRLLA
+742 AAERRGDRAQRLLA

-779 ATAELADA
+779 ATAELGAV

-801 ATLARTMLTRLVWIQ
+801 TTLARTMLTRLVWIQ
-816 GDPEHAMRIA
+816 GDPDHAMRIA

-871 ATAGAHGFDIWRNHA
+871 ATASAHGFDIWRNHA

-910 LQRVEASGFRRLLA
+910 LRRVEASGFRRLLA
-924 PLNVACAEGLVRTG
+924 PLNVAYAEGLVRVG
-938 RAAEARARLDAT
+938 RASEARTRLDAT

-963 PELLRVRGVVM
+963 PELLRVTGIAM
-974 LEQARTATADV
+974 LEQARIAAPDV
-985 AIAYEADAHRHL
+985 ALAYEADGHRHL
-997 QMAIQSANAQGAA
+997 QMAIQTANGQGAA
-1010 MWALRSTLDLA
+1010 MWALRGALDLA

-1030 AHASTLVARVARH
+1030 AHASTLVAGVARH

-1066 APPADAPPAPGRTR
+1066 MPPPSRPP
-1080 ARHDSAD
+1080 ARHDAAD

>member
-15 DIRRHGASLRIGA
+15 DIRQHGASLRIGA

-97 SSVPMPAP
+97 SSGPDLVPVVDAP
-105 APAPATVLAS
+105 AVAAAPAVVAS
-115 AAAVPPETVVSPP
+115 PDTPDVPDAPASSLL
-128 PAPLVGRDA
+128 APLVGRDA
-137 EIAQIVDLLERA
+137 ELAQIVDMLERT

-163 SLAVRVAHDVRSR
+163 SLAVRVAHGVRSR

-199 AAELGLDTQ
+199 AAELGLDTPG
-208 DVPAIDRIGDAF
+208 VPAIDRIGDAF
-220 AASRCLLVLD
+220 ATSRCLLVLD

-237 LVATFVETLTSCCA
+237 LVASLVETLTSSA
-251 PLRVLVTSREPL
+251 GSLRVLVTSREPL

-273 SPLAVPD
+273 SPLVVPD

-297 LERVRAAAPDCAV
+297 LERVRAAAPDCRV
-310 DDAGVRLVADICR
+310 DEAGVRLIGDICR

-339 ATLGLAIVASR
+339 ATLGLAVVASR

-377 WSYVLLDPA
+377 WSYVLLDRP

-399 PFTFDAARAVATE
+399 PFSFDAAYAVATE
-412 PDTSAVDMIA
+412 PGTSAADMIA

-449 TRAYALEKLQN
+449 TRAYALEKLHN
-460 EGEFERVAARHAQYE
+460 EGEFERIVARHAAYE
-475 REHAQ
+475 RERAPV
-480 ARVAVVAVSA
+480 RLVAPVTP
-490 AGELAGAQMAD
+490 AD
-501 VQMADVQTADAQ
+501 VPPADAR
-513 MADVQMADVQA
+513 A
-524 ADAQAA
+524 
-530 DAQMADAQMADAQT
+530 
-544 ADAQMADAQLADVQT
+544 LAVD
-559 AEVQIA
+559 EP
-565 EVQMAD
+565 MD
-571 VHMADVHMAEVHMA
+571 
-585 EVQMADVQ
+585 
-593 MADMLPADM
+593 
-602 QPADIQPLEAPDAAA
+602 EAVD
-617 IEPADAAAAGGVPE
+617 EPADAAEAAAVPE
-631 PDLLAR
+631 PDRLAR
-637 ALLEPARM
+637 ALLEPSRM
-645 RECAARARQVLAQLD
+645 RACTARAREVLDELD
-660 TDAADPVDAAREMRL
+660 TGAADPVDAAREMRL

-704 THIGDDAFDARAL
+704 AHIGDDAFDARAL

-756 NAMVATSL
+756 NTMVATSL

-779 ATAELADA
+779 ATAELADV
-787 GEPPCAQAALGVDM
+787 GESPCAQAALGVDM
-801 ATLARTMLTRLVWIQ
+801 ATLGRTMLIRLLWMQ
-816 GDPEHAMRIA
+816 GEPEHAMRVA
-826 AQAVECARRGPSALA
+826 AQAVEHARRGPSPLA
-841 LCVVLGA
+841 LCIVLGA

-857 GDHDITSDYLATLR
+857 GDHDISSDYLATLR
-871 ATAGAHGFDIWRNHA
+871 ATADAHGFDIWRSHA

-893 DIQAGHPGAGL
+893 DVQAGHPGAGL

-910 LQRVEASGFRRLLA
+910 LRRVEASGFRRVLA
-924 PLNVACAEGLVRTG
+924 PLTVAYAEGLVRTG
-938 RAAEARARLDAT
+938 RADEACTRLDAT

-963 PELLRVRGVVM
+963 PELLRVRGVAM
-974 LEQARTATADV
+974 LEQARTVGADLAV
-985 AIAYEADAHRHL
+985 AYEADGHRHL
-997 QMAIQSANAQGAA
+997 QMAIQTANAQGAA
-1010 MWALRSTLDLA
+1010 MWALRGSLDLA
-1021 DHLIERGRT
+1021 DHLIERGHT
-1030 AHASTLVARVARH
+1030 AQASALVAGVARH

-1061 FVRQD
+1061 FVR
-1066 APPADAPPAPGRTR
+1066 PDAPPAPCLTH
-1080 ARHDSAD
+1080 ARRDAAD

>member
-15 DIRRHGASLRIGA
+15 DIRQHGASLRIGA

-97 SSVPMPAP
+97 SSGPDLVPVVDAP
-105 APAPATVLAS
+105 AVAAAPAVVAS
-115 AAAVPPETVVSPP
+115 PDTPDVPDAPASSLL
-128 PAPLVGRDA
+128 APLVGRDA
-137 EIAQIVDLLERA
+137 ELAQIVDMLERT

-163 SLAVRVAHDVRSR
+163 SLAVRVAHGVRSR

-199 AAELGLDTQ
+199 AAELGLDTPG
-208 DVPAIDRIGDAF
+208 VPAIDRIGDAF
-220 AASRCLLVLD
+220 ATSRCLLVLD

-237 LVATFVETLTSCCA
+237 LVASLVETLTSSA
-251 PLRVLVTSREPL
+251 GSLRVLVTSREPL

-273 SPLAVPD
+273 SPLVVPD

-297 LERVRAAAPDCAV
+297 LERVRAAAPDCRV
-310 DDAGVRLVADICR
+310 DEAGVRLIGDICR

-339 ATLGLAIVASR
+339 ATLGLAVVASR

-377 WSYVLLDPA
+377 WSYVLLDRP

-399 PFTFDAARAVATE
+399 PFSFDAAYAVATE
-412 PDTSAVDMIA
+412 PGTSAADMIA

-449 TRAYALEKLQN
+449 TRAYALEKLHN
-460 EGEFERVAARHAQYE
+460 EGEFERIVARHAAYE
-475 REHAQ
+475 RERAPV
-480 ARVAVVAVSA
+480 RLVAPVTP
-490 AGELAGAQMAD
+490 AD
-501 VQMADVQTADAQ
+501 VPPADAR
-513 MADVQMADVQA
+513 A
-524 ADAQAA
+524 
-530 DAQMADAQMADAQT
+530 
-544 ADAQMADAQLADVQT
+544 LAVD
-559 AEVQIA
+559 EP
-565 EVQMAD
+565 MD
-571 VHMADVHMAEVHMA
+571 
-585 EVQMADVQ
+585 
-593 MADMLPADM
+593 
-602 QPADIQPLEAPDAAA
+602 EAVD
-617 IEPADAAAAGGVPE
+617 EPADAAEAAAVPE
-631 PDLLAR
+631 PDRLAR
-637 ALLEPARM
+637 ALLEPSRM
-645 RECAARARQVLAQLD
+645 RACTARARRCS
-660 TDAADPVDAAREMRL
+660 TNSTRARQTRSTPRARCGCGRPARRRCCIRTATRWPPPRCGTARSVSPRTSATMR
-675 RAACASAL
+675 S
-683 LHTDGDALAAAAMWD
+683 T
-698 RTLGLA
+698 
-704 THIGDDAFDARAL
+704 RAL

-756 NAMVATSL
+756 NTMVATSL

-779 ATAELADA
+779 ATAELADV
-787 GEPPCAQAALGVDM
+787 GESPCAQAALGVDM
-801 ATLARTMLTRLVWIQ
+801 ATLGRTMLIRLLWMQ
-816 GDPEHAMRIA
+816 GEPEHAMRVA
-826 AQAVECARRGPSALA
+826 AQAVEHARRGPSPLA
-841 LCVVLGA
+841 LCIVLGA

-857 GDHDITSDYLATLR
+857 GDHDISSDYLATLR
-871 ATAGAHGFDIWRNHA
+871 ATADAHGFDIWRSHA

-893 DIQAGHPGAGL
+893 DVQAGHPGAGL

-910 LQRVEASGFRRLLA
+910 LRRVEASGFRRVLA
-924 PLNVACAEGLVRTG
+924 PLTVAYAEGLVRTG
-938 RAAEARARLDAT
+938 RADEACTRLDAT

-963 PELLRVRGVVM
+963 PELLRVRGVAM
-974 LEQARTATADV
+974 LEQARTVGADLAV
-985 AIAYEADAHRHL
+985 AYEADGHRHL
-997 QMAIQSANAQGAA
+997 QMAIQTANAQGAA
-1010 MWALRSTLDLA
+1010 MWALRGSLDLA
-1021 DHLIERGRT
+1021 DHLIERGHT
-1030 AHASTLVARVARH
+1030 AQASALVAGVARH

-1061 FVRQD
+1061 FVR
-1066 APPADAPPAPGRTR
+1066 PDAPPAPCLTH
-1080 ARHDSAD
+1080 ARRDAAD